1 MKKENKKETCI
12 EEYYRQRKEII
23 EHIKSGGSIN
33 DFDKNEY
40 GL

>member
-1 MKKENKKETCI
+1 MKDKNKKETDI

-23 EHIKSGGSIN
+23 EHIKSGGKLN
-33 DFDKNEY
+33 DFNKDEY